1 MAAPQRNHRD
11 TTKEIFH
18 LQHPRRKQRVQK
30 EVLEH
35 LEYLVKKK
43 KVNIVRVGRQNAG
56 LEPGSILLAGR
67 SRCRLLY

>member
-18 LQHPRRKQRVQK
+18 LQHPRRKQGVQK

-43 KVNIVRVGRQNAG
+43 G
-56 LEPGSILLAGR
+56 
-67 SRCRLLY
+67 